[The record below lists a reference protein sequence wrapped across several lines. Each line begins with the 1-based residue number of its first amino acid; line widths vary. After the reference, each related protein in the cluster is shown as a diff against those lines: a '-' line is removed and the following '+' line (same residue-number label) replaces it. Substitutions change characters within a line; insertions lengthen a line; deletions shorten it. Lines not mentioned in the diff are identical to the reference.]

1 MAIIPRH
8 ADLGDTAL
16 NDLEKRCFEG
26 WLAENKKVVDFKTVT
41 KEEFNIPL
49 RQFYGNVGNGKGEK
63 YSRSSYLVLQSG
75 LNRFLNDPPIGRSWC
90 LMKDTEFTILNHVFM
105 GNIKQ
110 LRRQGKDITNSHP
123 PISNKEMAHLQNSQ
137 ALNPG
142 TPRGLV
148 QKVWFHL
155 QLHLGRRGKEGNRQ
169 LKPNSFLIKTD
180 KNGLRYATLA
190 YNEATKNHLD
200 PRERGR
206 ESKTGFMF
214 EQPGNPLCP
223 VASLEKYQSKC
234 PENALAFYLHS
245 RRGECIG
252 DSIWYTLEPMGVNY
266 LAALLPKICRATGS
280 TTYTNHSI
288 RTTTVQKLANADLEA
303 REIMSC
309 VGTSDNMVKTLFPML
324 NTAVEKEN
332 PIEAVRIPE
341 KAKRWIHDIIK
352 EVDQMVDKYNKLNR
366 GVGSVTSDVTS
377 TKAETEDKKKK
388 LNKEEECLQER
399 VDTLTD
405 LPDPVHLAEVQRSLT
420 RIQHILLQ
428 LKSFWENIGVMV
440 TNLQQRTFAGED
452 LIEFLSDFKDEFL
465 ASLDTTEKCGAM
477 SISRCGERQTSE
489 DRPFIHRDD
498 EPPFAAGSSCEEG
511 EPEES
516 EPSTSTDDD
525 SSLGGQE
532 EYVSCVD
539 TSDNM
544 VKTLF
549 PMLKTAVEKEKALLA
564 VRLLEKAKR
573 WINDIIKEVD
583 QIVKK

>member
-1 MAIIPRH
+1 MWNISFDIFGDMTMDEWEKEMAIIPRH

-303 REIMSC
+303 REIMSVSGHWC
-309 VGTSDNMVKTLFPML
+309 KASRHSYWRPLLTDRKRWSNILAKNKE
-324 NTAVEKEN
+324 NTAAAST
-332 PIEAVRIPE
+332 P
-341 KAKRWIHDIIK
+341 KRLKQGSRSSSTDSDRYFNQCTIQGNVQIN
-352 EVDQMVDKYNKLNR
+352 VTYNK
-366 GVGSVTSDVTS
+366 
-377 TKAETEDKKKK
+377 
-388 LNKEEECLQER
+388 
-399 VDTLTD
+399 
-405 LPDPVHLAEVQRSLT
+405 
-420 RIQHILLQ
+420 
-428 LKSFWENIGVMV
+428 
-440 TNLQQRTFAGED
+440 
-452 LIEFLSDFKDEFL
+452 
-465 ASLDTTEKCGAM
+465 
-477 SISRCGERQTSE
+477 
-489 DRPFIHRDD
+489 
-498 EPPFAAGSSCEEG
+498 
-511 EPEES
+511 
-516 EPSTSTDDD
+516 
-525 SSLGGQE
+525 
-532 EYVSCVD
+532 
-539 TSDNM
+539 
-544 VKTLF
+544 
-549 PMLKTAVEKEKALLA
+549 
-564 VRLLEKAKR
+564 
-573 WINDIIKEVD
+573 
-583 QIVKK
+583 